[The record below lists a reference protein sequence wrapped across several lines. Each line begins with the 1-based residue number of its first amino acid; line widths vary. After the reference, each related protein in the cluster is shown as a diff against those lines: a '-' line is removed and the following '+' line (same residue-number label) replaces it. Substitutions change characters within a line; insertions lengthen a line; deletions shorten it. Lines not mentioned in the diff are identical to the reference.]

1 MSIQLSRTVIEH
13 RYQEL
18 DLGSQLLHYLA
29 IDQSV

>member
-1 MSIQLSRTVIEH
+1 MLIPPRTVIEH

-29 IDQSV
+29 IDQSA